1 MRKKVSNVYPETD
14 FSRKI
19 NLKAKIVFPNVEIL
33 RAAVQ
38 QHVVENKYDFFFL
51 YTTTVQDL
59 MLFVW
64 IDVISVHG
72 IRNVL

>member
-33 RAAVQ
+33 RAVVQ
-38 QHVVENKYDFFFL
+38 QHAVENKYDFFSL
-51 YTTTVQDL
+51 HNN
-59 MLFVW
+59 
-64 IDVISVHG
+64 S
-72 IRNVL
+72 IRFNAICVDRCDKYP